1 MQVLSLPGKKWDFIL
16 PNSRE
21 VPSFTKMALMM
32 LRHSNWKHAQVPR
45 VNKSSWNLR
54 WNRMEIILLCETIKS
69 KHCFWALFFLFTR
82 RKKKKKPFAAK
93 HVYFHGKSLHLQYM
107 HIMFKY
113 LPQEDTP
120 LNNTS
125 VYLLQK
131 SRIAGSP
138 LWESFSKFN

>member
-1 MQVLSLPGKKWDFIL
+1 MEQNGNHFALSNTKIKTLL
-16 PNSRE
+16 LS
-21 VPSFTKMALMM
+21 SFF
-32 LRHSNWKHAQVPR
+32 S
-45 VNKSSWNLR
+45 
-54 WNRMEIILLCETIKS
+54 
-69 KHCFWALFFLFTR
+69 FFLEG
-82 RKKKKKPFAAK
+82 KKKKKPFAAK

-138 LWESFSKFN
+138 LRESFSKFN